1 MTERPSTLPFAID
14 LRDSASMT
22 EQVVSG
28 LRRAIQ
34 SGAYRVGAKLPSLA
48 DMAKQLGVSLIVVR
62 RAVAKLTEEGVLNP
76 RQGYGVVVADPK
88 MPCWNGTVLFVTGEH
103 KAIYFTHFIIEELRR
118 QLLSRGFLLT
128 HVVITRDG
136 KGRCQMDQL
145 ERTVLQSVRLAV
157 VYNAD
162 SAVLDYLEENGVPCV
177 AHASHV
183 RNGGAPRIGSFGF
196 DIESAFAALM
206 RQPVLGKI
214 RRALVVGLPN
224 ETLFESAVSVFR
236 DAGIACLT
244 HVVTPLR
251 DLPRPESVQRAVM
264 EDFLSKNGPLGKAK
278 PDLLFLADDYV
289 ASGALTAMLA
299 RGVRVP
305 EDVRVVSFANTGLGP
320 VYVRPV
326 SRLAVDPREVA
337 VLFAMAVTEFVEK
350 GVFPSVLRLPL
361 RYVEG
366 ETL

>member
-1 MTERPSTLPFAID
+1 MTERPPTLPFAID

-22 EQVVSG
+22 DQVVAG

-62 RAVAKLTEEGVLNP
+62 RAVAKLGKEGVLNP

-88 MPCWNGTVLFVTGEH
+88 MPCWNGTVLFITGEH

-118 QLLSRGFLLT
+118 QLLPRGFLLT
-128 HVVITRDG
+128 HIVVTRDG
-136 KGRCQMDQL
+136 KGRCRMDQL
-145 ERTVLQSVRLAV
+145 ERMMLQSVRLAV

-183 RNGGAPRIGSFGF
+183 RNDGAPRIGSFGF
-196 DIESAFAALM
+196 DVESAFATLM

-214 RRALVVGLPN
+214 RRALVVGLSN
-224 ETLFESAVSVFR
+224 ETLFDAAPRFFT
-236 DAGIACLT
+236 DAGVTCAT
-244 HVVTPLR
+244 HAVTPLR
-251 DLPRPESVQRAVM
+251 DLPRPESVQRAVL
-264 EDFLSKNGPLGKAK
+264 EEFLSKDSPLDKMK

-299 RGVRVP
+299 RGIRVP
-305 EDVRVVSFANTGLGP
+305 EDVRVVSFANAGLGP
-320 VYVRPV
+320 VYVKPV
-326 SRLAVDPREVA
+326 SRLMIDPREVA
-337 VLFAMAVTEFVEK
+337 VLFARAVTDFVEK
-350 GVFPSVLRLPL
+350 GVFPPVLSLPL
-361 RYVEG
+361 RYVAG
-366 ETL
+366 ETF